1 MVCSRRPLPSE
12 APAGRIGHVQ
22 PDRSVSRAA
31 SARRLLEAVRAELT
45 SLVQDP
51 FFFVMVVVLLL
62 KSMMV
67 VTLINNP
74 DHSALNTAHFEDYET
89 SRTIFVSFIVIPVS
103 LGFLLRGRGRLTYY
117 VALDLALSL
126 LMLVDLWY
134 FRTFSTFL
142 SFLLW
147 QQRTN
152 LEGLR
157 ASVLA
162 MFRPIDL
169 LLFAD
174 LAVLVPLCLFWRTLY
189 RGTRRAV
196 ALALLLPLVATGF
209 LWIKHLE
216 LDKDGTIA
224 AVRFVEPCWEARQT
238 ISYQSPL
245 GFHVLDFY
253 SVYLRNRPVN
263 LSPAQREQIR
273 SWFAAEREVLPDN
286 RYRALLKGRNLIVV
300 QVESLENFVIGHS
313 VAGQEITPVLNG
325 LLPSS
330 LYFTTIYDQA
340 HEGLSSDSDL
350 MINTSVY
357 PVRKG
362 STFFRFPDTSNNSL
376 PRILREAGYRKT
388 IAMHPDPGA
397 YWNWRNALIAIGFDA
412 CLDMGDFSN
421 DEILGLGLS
430 DADFLPQAAAR
441 LLPLPEPFYAF
452 LVTLT
457 SHVPFELP
465 DEDREL
471 KLDTKLDESSLGT
484 AFQCFRYSDRQ
495 IGRFLDALR
504 TGGVLERSAV
514 VFYGDHASVHRFLN
528 DEVAALQGTEPWMRD
543 SRTLVPLIVYAPG
556 LAGERFTVIGGHV
569 DIMPTLLDL
578 LGVDEGVT
586 AGTAM
591 GRNLLNTRR
600 DFAVL
605 ADGTVVG
612 NDSGTP
618 FASLAVQGLD
628 IADLIISGNYFKHA
642 RSAQR

>member
-1 MVCSRRPLPSE
+1 MLPG
-12 APAGRIGHVQ
+12 APPGSSITNVNRNQ
-22 PDRSVSRAA
+22 STPDPAPVG
-31 SARRLLEAVRAELT
+31 RRLGFVRAQLAP
-45 SLVQDP
+45 LLRDP
-51 FFFVMVVVLLL
+51 FFFVTVVLLLL
-62 KSMMV
+62 KSMLV

-74 DHSALNTAHFEDYET
+74 DHSVLDTDHFQDYQT
-89 SRTIFVSFIVIPVS
+89 SRTIFISFVVIPVS
-103 LGFLLRGRGRLTYY
+103 FGFLLRGRGRLAYY
-117 VALDLALSL
+117 VALDLAFSL
-126 LMLVDLWY
+126 LMLGDLWY
-134 FRTFSTFL
+134 FRTYSTFL

-152 LEGLR
+152 LQGLS

-162 MFRPIDL
+162 MFRPVDL

-174 LAVLVPLCLFWRTLY
+174 LAILVPLCLLWRKLY

-196 ALALLLPLVATGF
+196 ALAVLLPLVASGC
-209 LWIKHLE
+209 LWMKHLE
-216 LDKDGTIA
+216 LDKNGTIA
-224 AVRFVEPCWEARQT
+224 EVRFVEPCWEARQT

-245 GFHVLDFY
+245 GFHVVDFY
-253 SVYLRNRPVN
+253 SVYLRNRPVE
-263 LSPAQREQIR
+263 LSPAQREEIR
-273 SWFAAEREVLPDN
+273 SWFAATREVLPDD
-286 RYRALLKGRNLIVV
+286 RYKGMLKGRNLIIV

-325 LLPSS
+325 LLPNS

-350 MINTSVY
+350 MTNTSVY

-362 STFFRFPDTSNNSL
+362 STFFRWPNTSYNSL
-376 PRILREAGYRKT
+376 PRILRGAGYRTT

-397 YWNWRNALIAIGFDA
+397 YWNWKNALTAIGFDT
-412 CLDMGDFSN
+412 CLDMGAFSN

-465 DEDREL
+465 DEEREL
-471 KLDTKLDESSLGT
+471 ELEARLNESSLGT
-484 AFQCFRYSDRQ
+484 AFQCFRYTDHQ
-495 IGRFLDALR
+495 IGRFLDKLR
-504 TGGVLERSAV
+504 TNGVLERSAV

-528 DEVAALQGTEPWMRD
+528 DEVAALQGTEAWMRD
-543 SRTLVPLIVYAPG
+543 SRTLVPLIIYAPG
-556 LAGERFTVIGGHV
+556 HAGERFTVTGGHV
-569 DIMPTLLDL
+569 DIMPTLLYL

-612 NDSGTP
+612 TDRRAP
-618 FASLAVQGLD
+618 FARKAVQGLE

-642 RSAQR
+642 RPARR